1 MVLFLNGTSSS
12 GKTSIIKELQ
22 EILLPQIFINFSIDS
37 ILYGLPESALQRMIT
52 GKDISDLNY
61 SELEIS
67 YIKTAA
73 TLAENNLVVMDTAVV
88 DAKLADAILTL
99 LSPHQLVL
107 IGVHCDLDTL
117 KQREVDRGDRNIG
130 EAEWQ
135 FDKVHQ
141 HFQYHLT
148 VDTTQ
153 TTPTEAASAIKRY
166 LANL

>member
-1 MVLFLNGTSSS
+1 MILFLNGTSSS

-22 EILLPQIFINFSIDS
+22 ETLLPKVFINFSIDS
-37 ILYGLPESALQRMIT
+37 ILYGLPDSALQRMIT

-73 TLAENNLVVMDTAVV
+73 TLAEDNLVIMDTAVV
-88 DAKLADAILTL
+88 DAKLADEILTR
-99 LSPHQLVL
+99 LSSHQLVL
-107 IGVHCDLDTL
+107 IGVHCDLEIL
-117 KQREVDRGDRNIG
+117 KQREIDRGDRNIG

-141 HFQYHLT
+141 HFQYHIN
-148 VDTTQ
+148 VDTSHM
-153 TTPTEAASAIKRY
+153 TPTEAAETIKQY
-166 LANL
+166 LINI